1 MKEGE
6 LGRKLVMNPQSSFGN
21 TSRNERETKVR
32 SPFRLEFSYPDL
44 ERAQ

>member
-6 LGRKLVMNPQSSFGN
+6 LGRKLVMNSELSFGN
-21 TSRNERETKVR
+21 TSRNEREAKAR
-32 SPFRLEFSYPDL
+32 SPFRLEFSYSDL